1 MQSFKIIS
9 LDMFQ
14 TLVNIQGRR
23 AEVWKPLLKQE
34 FSEARSLELGSQLL
48 KGYYTAASAAREA
61 GTFISS
67 REIYYIGFQSI
78 LQKYGL
84 DYDSTQAV
92 ENLFAQHRLSEMYAD
107 TLAFLERICEEYQ
120 VCIVSDTDELML
132 PDFYKNYP
140 ITLFTSEAYQSYKN
154 DSRNRMFTEVIAH
167 YGVEPGQILHIG
179 DSAADVLG
187 AARAGIRSCWLNRE
201 GHHWDHEIKP
211 DYTAETLDEVYEL
224 LSAASSPGFIN
235 QS

>member
-1 MQSFKIIS
+1 MQPFRIIS

-23 AEVWKPLLKQE
+23 VEVWKPLLKQE

-78 LQKYGL
+78 SQKYGL

-92 ENLFAQHRLSEMYAD
+92 DNLFAQHRLSEMYAD
-107 TLAFLERICEEYQ
+107 TLAFLERICGEYQ

-132 PDFYKNYP
+132 PEFYRNYP

-154 DSRNRMFTEVIAH
+154 DSQNRMFTEVIAH

-179 DSAADVLG
+179 DSAADILG
-187 AARAGIRSCWLNRE
+187 AARAGIRSCWLNRD
-201 GHHWDHEIKP
+201 GQQWQHEVKP
-211 DYTAETLDEVYEL
+211 DYTAETLDEVYTL
-224 LSAASSPGFIN
+224 LCGK
-235 QS
+235 QSGTN

>member
-1 MQSFKIIS
+1 MQPFRIIS

-78 LQKYGL
+78 SQKYGL

-92 ENLFAQHRLSEMYAD
+92 DNLFAQHRLSEMYAD
-107 TLAFLERICEEYQ
+107 TLAFLERICGEYQ

-132 PDFYKNYP
+132 PEFYRNYP

-154 DSRNRMFTEVIAH
+154 DSQNRMFTEVIAH

-179 DSAADVLG
+179 DSAADILG
-187 AARAGIRSCWLNRE
+187 AARAGIRSCWLNRD
-201 GHHWDHEIKP
+201 GQQWQHEVKP
-211 DYTAETLDEVYEL
+211 DYTAETLDEVYTL
-224 LSAASSPGFIN
+224 LCGK
-235 QS
+235 QSGTN